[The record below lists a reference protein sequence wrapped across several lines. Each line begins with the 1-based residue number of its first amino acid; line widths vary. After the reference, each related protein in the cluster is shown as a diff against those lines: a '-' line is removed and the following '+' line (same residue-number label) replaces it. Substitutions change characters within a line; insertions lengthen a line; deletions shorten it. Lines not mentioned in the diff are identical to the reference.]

1 MSSKFHQAA
10 NVTAQNQLVQWINE
24 AGMSEGGKKTALL
37 RKIIELLLH
46 SASQMIPVYMENILS
61 YVNDKSTDVK
71 KQVITFIEEM
81 SKLHPEY
88 LPKVIGQLRLLVAD
102 TVIAV
107 QKRAIQA
114 ASIVYRNTLLWICK
128 TDAEMSE
135 MQYVWDNLTQLKLM
149 VLNMI
154 DSDNEGIRTHSIKFL
169 EEVVLLQSPGEGTE
183 DDFSLESFPATL
195 PFINRKAIEEES
207 EHIFDL
213 LVKFHNSQHI
223 SSVNL
228 MACMT
233 TLCLLAKFRP
243 KYMPRVIQALGD
255 LHTTLPPTLSQS
267 QVNSVRKHLKML
279 LINIIKHPSSNEMMP
294 QLTQL
299 LVDIGM
305 TTQEINK
312 VIPKE
317 RRNKRVGELK
327 SGEIP
332 SKRFRVDSPQSVSQG
347 SDSNSNS
354 RSDFNMFEEDS
365 SQGAQKPAVTEDTIY
380 EGLNNV
386 ENVVNLVTTTLV
398 NQLPVDMPS
407 NFVTAYKPIP
417 NSGSKVQKK
426 HLAKMML
433 ALIKDEAVIPV
444 PPPSQPTLSDL
455 AAKIPLLRDD
465 DEKTTLKNAVA
476 KLQESTK
483 ADRQMESA
491 VSKLMEETRQ
501 EHLKEEERKAK
512 EKEKPVPPPTPSV
525 PKLKQKVKLLKL
537 QEITRPIPKEIKE
550 RLMIQAVNRI
560 LHAEKE
566 SAIGGAAQ
574 IRAKFITIFAS
585 SYTPEIRELVLNYIL
600 EDPANRIELA
610 LSWLYEEYAFMQ
622 GFNRHP
628 VTLQP
633 KLHEKHDQNYNQL
646 LCALITQISERG
658 DPTMENS
665 KDVLLRK
672 IYAEAPVITS
682 EAVDYL
688 KHLVSEDKVAF
699 LALEIL
705 EELCIM
711 RPPRSHKFMNSLVCH
726 VLNENIEI
734 RDATLKSVVKIY
746 QCGTEAAKKVIEKH
760 ALLYLGF
767 ISLSS
772 PPPELVSARHHGLRV
787 PWNDEMVKVCLSLVM
802 ALFPYNEELIIE
814 VARVYGCA
822 GSEAKRVVLRVVE
835 GPVRAALATPNPD
848 GGDSALRPAFRDL
861 LDECPRGAETL
872 LTRLVHIFT
881 EKSAPSAEL
890 VSRVRELYAT
900 RVSDVRFLIPV
911 LTGLSKKEIL
921 AALPKLI
928 KLNPVVVKEVF
939 NKLLGLQNP
948 NEESPVDPVELMIAL
963 HLIDPSKADLKYII
977 KATALCFGEK
987 QTYTQDVLSA
997 VLQRLAEE
1005 NEIPVLMMRSVLQAL
1020 TLYPALAP
1028 LVLNILQLL
1037 VEKEVWLNKVAW
1049 EGWVKC
1055 CERLLPQACFL
1066 LVSLPARA
1074 LQAAS
1079 PALLAALRAHA
1090 AGLSPAERAL
1100 LPPHV
1105 ARLERASSSMLR
1117 QACFLLVSLPARA
1130 LQAASPAL
1138 LAALRAHA
1146 AGLSPAERALLPPH
1160 VARLEVNTIMC
1171 CERLLPQACFHKRA
1185 SSSMLPQACFLLV
1198 SLPARALQT
1207 ASPALLAALRAHAA
1221 GLSPAERALLPP
1233 HVARLERA
1241 SSSML
1246 PQACFLLVSLPARA
1260 LQAASPALL
1269 TALRA
1274 HAAGLSPAERALL
1287 PPHVARLE
1295 RASSSMLPQAC
1306 FLLVSLPA
1314 RALQAASPALLAAL
1328 RAHAAGLS
1336 PAERALLPPHVAR
1349 LECL

>member
-1 MSSKFHQAA
+1 MSSKFHQAS
-10 NVTAQNQLVQWINE
+10 NVTAQNQLIQWINE
-24 AGMSEGGKKTALL
+24 AGMSEAGKKAGLL
-37 RKIIELLLH
+37 RKIVEYLLH

-61 YVNDKSTDVK
+61 CVNDKSTDVK

-81 SKLHPEY
+81 SKLHAEY
-88 LPKVIGQLRLLVAD
+88 LPKIIGQLRLLVTD
-102 TVIAV
+102 DVIAV

-128 TDAEMSE
+128 GNAELSE

-169 EEVVLLQSPGEGTE
+169 EEVVLLQSPSEGSE
-183 DDFSLESFPATL
+183 DDFSLEDFPSTL
-195 PFINRKAIEEES
+195 PFINRRALEEES

-243 KYMPRVIQALGD
+243 KYMPKVIQALGD

-279 LINIIKHPSSNEMMP
+279 LINLIKHPSSNEMMP

-299 LVDIGM
+299 LLDIGM

-312 VIPKE
+312 AVPKE

-327 SGEIP
+327 TGDAP
-332 SKRFRVDSPQSVSQG
+332 SKRFRVDSPQSNSQG

-354 RSDFNMFEEDS
+354 RSDFAMIEDDS
-365 SQGAQKPAVTEDTIY
+365 SQIVQKPAVTEDSIY

-398 NQLPVDMPS
+398 NQLPNEMPNS
-407 NFVTAYKPIP
+407 FITAYKPIP
-417 NSGSKVQKK
+417 NSGTKAQKK

-433 ALIKDEAVIPV
+433 ALIKDEKVIPA
-444 PPPSQPTLSDL
+444 PEPLQPSLSDL

-465 DEKTTLKNAVA
+465 DEKITLKNAVA

-501 EHLKEEERKAK
+501 DHLKEEERKAK
-512 EKEKPVPPPTPSV
+512 EKEKPIPPPTPTV

-566 SAIGGAAQ
+566 AAIGGAAQ

-600 EDPANRIELA
+600 DDPTNRIELA
-610 LSWLYEEYAFMQ
+610 MSWLYEEYAFMQ

-633 KLHEKHDQNYNQL
+633 KVHEKHDQNYNQL

-658 DPTMENS
+658 DPSMENS

-672 IYAEAPVITS
+672 IYSEAPVITG

-711 RPPRSHKFMNSLVCH
+711 RPPRAHKYMASLVCH
-726 VLNENIEI
+726 VLNENEEI
-734 RDATLKSVVKIY
+734 RDTTLKSVVKIY
-746 QCGTEAAKKVIEKH
+746 QCGTEAVKKAIEKH
-760 ALLYLGF
+760 AMLYLGF

-772 PPPELVSARHHGLRV
+772 PPQELISSRHHGMRI
-787 PWNDEMVKVCLSLVM
+787 PWNDEMFRICLNLVM
-802 ALFPYNEELIIE
+802 ALFPYNEDLIVE

-822 GSEAKRVVLRVVE
+822 GSDAKRVVLRVVE
-835 GPVRAALATPNPD
+835 GPVRAALAAPMPD
-848 GGDSALRPAFRDL
+848 KDDESELRPAFRAL

-881 EKSAPSAEL
+881 EKSAPSSEL

-948 NEESPVDPVELMIAL
+948 NEESPVTPVELMIAL

-987 QTYTQDVLSA
+987 QTYTQDILSS

-1005 NEIPVLMMRSVLQAL
+1005 SEIPVLMMRSVLQAL
-1020 TLYPALAP
+1020 TLYPGLGP

-1055 CERLLPQACFL
+1055 CERLLPQSCFL

-1074 LQAAS
+1074 LHAGACS
-1079 PALLAALRAHA
+1079 AALLAALRAHVQ
-1090 AGLSPAERAL
+1090 GLSAAERAL
-1100 LPPHV
+1100 LPAHV
-1105 ARLERASSSMLR
+1105 TGICLQPPEQQYTPPPGPNPLE
-1117 QACFLLVSLPARA
+1117 P
-1130 LQAASPAL
+1130 
-1138 LAALRAHA
+1138 
-1146 AGLSPAERALLPPH
+1146 LPPGM
-1160 VARLEVNTIMC
+1160 E
-1171 CERLLPQACFHKRA
+1171 
-1185 SSSMLPQACFLLV
+1185 
-1198 SLPARALQT
+1198 
-1207 ASPALLAALRAHAA
+1207 
-1221 GLSPAERALLPP
+1221 
-1233 HVARLERA
+1233 
-1241 SSSML
+1241 
-1246 PQACFLLVSLPARA
+1246 
-1260 LQAASPALL
+1260 
-1269 TALRA
+1269 
-1274 HAAGLSPAERALL
+1274 
-1287 PPHVARLE
+1287 
-1295 RASSSMLPQAC
+1295 
-1306 FLLVSLPA
+1306 
-1314 RALQAASPALLAAL
+1314 
-1328 RAHAAGLS
+1328 
-1336 PAERALLPPHVAR
+1336 
-1349 LECL
+1349 

>member
-398 NQLPVDMPS
+398 NQLPVDMPA

-465 DEKTTLKNAVA
+465 EEKTTLKNAVA

-734 RDATLKSVVKIY
+734 RDATLKAVVKIY

-848 GGDSALRPAFRDL
+848 GGDSALRPAFRGL

-881 EKSAPSAEL
+881 EKCKFNILTNNRSEGPVRANLATPYPDGGDSALRPAFRGLLDECPRGAETLLTRLVHIFTEKTAPSAEL

-987 QTYTQDVLSA
+987 QTYTQD
-997 VLQRLAEE
+997 R
-1005 NEIPVLMMRSVLQAL
+1005 IM
-1020 TLYPALAP
+1020 P
-1028 LVLNILQLL
+1028 LVLNFLQLL

-1105 ARLERASSSMLR
+1105 ARLEHAPT
-1117 QACFLLVSLPARA
+1117 LL
-1130 LQAASPAL
+1130 
-1138 LAALRAHA
+1138 
-1146 AGLSPAERALLPPH
+1146 
-1160 VARLEVNTIMC
+1160 
-1171 CERLLPQACFHKRA
+1171 
-1185 SSSMLPQACFLLV
+1185 
-1198 SLPARALQT
+1198 
-1207 ASPALLAALRAHAA
+1207 
-1221 GLSPAERALLPP
+1221 
-1233 HVARLERA
+1233 
-1241 SSSML
+1241 
-1246 PQACFLLVSLPARA
+1246 
-1260 LQAASPALL
+1260 
-1269 TALRA
+1269 
-1274 HAAGLSPAERALL
+1274 
-1287 PPHVARLE
+1287 
-1295 RASSSMLPQAC
+1295 LPQAC

-1349 LECL
+1349 LEHSFTSVLSQACFHMRASTLLLPQACFLLVSLPARALQGALRAHAAGLSPAERALLSPHVARLEVSTTTPSSQTLSHHRQLSDVGVRNYSATWKITQ